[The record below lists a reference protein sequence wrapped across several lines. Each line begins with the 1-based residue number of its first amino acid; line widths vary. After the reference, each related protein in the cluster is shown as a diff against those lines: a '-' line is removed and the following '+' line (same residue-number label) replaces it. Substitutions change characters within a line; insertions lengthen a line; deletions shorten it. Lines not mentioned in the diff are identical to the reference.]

1 MTGKRLLDAAVIIKA
16 SRGVASK
23 QVALRKHQL
32 DLYSKTSSV
41 AKAVKSQTDRAT
53 LTVKA
58 ALALTERFNEQ
69 GSGFSTPAFSR
80 ENPPKDEP
88 IPSRNSIEAADGSVT
103 VKQGEPQDQ
112 FYRRSQDNATAEPP
126 PNSVLDVKQENAK
139 GHPLPDG
146 FIPPQETNTSIP
158 THDKEVCS
166 ELQRAEPVK
175 EPLEDPKGRE
185 QGLRPTSSGR
195 TSIPEPAGSRTRP
208 SADQPKTSQL
218 QAEKQIPSLAAEPP
232 PAKASELEAREG
244 PESEDT
250 AISVSQEQDT
260 FYSPPTS
267 SGRVLSALPRV
278 KLPRNT
284 EDAQES
290 DEHVPDAHINQDVYY
305 SSTPKNQAQFV
316 TGSQAVPEQEQLPE
330 EAYSEIFHSPRIA
343 KMMRG
348 QPGQNSTSKGI
359 DSSGAK
365 SSLVKQSKTAEEN
378 DQETSSTRT
387 PTQDESQAL
396 DAQNKAPT
404 SLTSEQEGEHDV
416 RSLAADI
423 AKDTKDK
430 TFNTSEV
437 SIECVTPTSIM
448 LID

>member
-1 MTGKRLLDAAVIIKA
+1 MTGRRLLDAAVIIKA

-23 QVALRKHQL
+23 HVALRKHQL
-32 DLYSKTSSV
+32 DSYSKTSTV
-41 AKAVKSQTDRAT
+41 AKAVKSQTDRFS
-53 LTVKA
+53 LTFKA
-58 ALALTERFNEQ
+58 ALALRQRFNEQ
-69 GSGFSTPAFSR
+69 GPGFSTATSSR
-80 ENPPKDEP
+80 EDPTKGKP
-88 IPSRNSIEAADGSVT
+88 IPSQNSVEGADGGVIAKDE
-103 VKQGEPQDQ
+103 VPQDQ

-126 PNSVLDVKQENAK
+126 PNNSLKVKQEKAQ

-146 FIPPQETNTSIP
+146 FVTQPSNAGIS

-166 ELQRAEPVK
+166 ELQPADPVK
-175 EPLEDPKGRE
+175 DPLEDPECRE

-195 TSIPEPAGSRTRP
+195 TSILEPAASRTSL
-208 SADQPKTSQL
+208 SADQAKTSQR

-244 PESEDT
+244 PVSEDP

-260 FYSPPTS
+260 FYTPPTS
-267 SGRVLSALPRV
+267 SGPVLSALPRV
-278 KLPRNT
+278 KLPRVT

-305 SSTPKNQAQFV
+305 SSTPKDEEQSVA
-316 TGSQAVPEQEQLPE
+316 GSQAVPQQEQLPE

-348 QPGQNSTSKGI
+348 QLGQDSTSKGI
-359 DSSGAK
+359 QLPGDESSP
-365 SSLVKQSKTAEEN
+365 VKQNTAPEVN
-378 DQETSSTRT
+378 DQANPSTRT
-387 PTQDESQAL
+387 STQDESHVL
-396 DAQNKAPT
+396 NAQSDTAT
-404 SLTSEQEGEHDV
+404 SSTSDPEGDHEVHN
-416 RSLAADI
+416 LAADI
-423 AKDTKDK
+423 AKEAENNAV
-430 TFNTSEV
+430 NTSEV

>member
-23 QVALRKHQL
+23 HVALRKHQL
-32 DLYSKTSSV
+32 DSYSKTSSV
-41 AKAVKSQTDRAT
+41 AKAVKSQTDRVT

-69 GSGFSTPAFSR
+69 GPGSSTPAFSR
-80 ENPPKDEP
+80 EIPTKDER
-88 IPSRNSIEAADGSVT
+88 IPSQNSNEGADGSVI
-103 VKQGEPQDQ
+103 VEQEEPQYQ
-112 FYRRSQDNATAEPP
+112 FYRRSGDNATAEPP
-126 PNSVLDVKQENAK
+126 PNSALNIKQENARRQS
-139 GHPLPDG
+139 LPDG
-146 FIPPQETNTSIP
+146 FVPPQGINTNIP
-158 THDKEVCS
+158 THGEEGCS
-166 ELQRAEPVK
+166 QLQRAEPVK

-208 SADQPKTSQL
+208 TADQPKTSQR

-232 PAKASELEAREG
+232 PPKAFELEAKEG
-244 PESEDT
+244 PESEDP
-250 AISVSQEQDT
+250 AISVSQEQDI
-260 FYSPPTS
+260 FYSPTTS

-305 SSTPKNQAQFV
+305 SSTPTNQAQSV
-316 TGSQAVPEQEQLPE
+316 TVSQAVPVQEQLPE

-359 DSSGAK
+359 DLPGAK
-365 SSLVKQSKTAEEN
+365 SSPVKQSKTAEEN
-378 DQETSSTRT
+378 DQETSNMRT
-387 PTQDESQAL
+387 PTREQSQLLNA
-396 DAQNKAPT
+396 
-404 SLTSEQEGEHDV
+404 QEGEHDV
-416 RSLAADI
+416 HSLAADI
-423 AKDTKDK
+423 AKDTEAK
-430 TFNTSEV
+430 TLDTSEV